1 MRNRELHDA
10 LRAFA
15 LEAAAALR
23 DEQSAGAELQFDLEE
38 DAGRGGPTLYHY
50 RPLTSKFIADRWH
63 RLRLLPTCTAA
74 ADALGAGAAAYLR
87 VNGLRGA
94 EAEPALQAMLERLY
108 EDATDFSFPEERFER
123 VYAHVER
130 TLCECSQPATVLV
143 AVHGL
148 ELVQERVALGEGLAL
163 VRGDLCE
170 APDEAVWGDPV
181 QPPDPPRSRPNTL
194 LTLSC
199 ELAPGERLPAEHAGE
214 RFREVLTGMR
224 LWKAGGVALSAVA
237 WRRMGDG
244 RWQPFEIGS
253 TGVARGEPWIL
264 VEGEEEE
271 LLEFLGVLE
280 GAPRRGS
287 VVWSLARFEMGLGRA
302 HEAEALSD
310 YLLGLRALLEPGP
323 EGNRSSLGLR
333 VAVLCAEEPERKR
346 TQRRVQLALALEGYV
361 MGDGPGDDYLDA
373 VGSDSPRTLVNE
385 LERHLRAL
393 LRDLVCGYLE
403 PDLRSMADDLLLD
416 QREQVAARPRSL
428 RDGPVTVAARP
439 AEETQEWDVAEEIE
453 ALEGEPAE
461 VRVGQPAEAP
471 ERRPAEVVAG
481 QPELDWDDPDAWSAP
496 V

>member
-15 LEAAAALR
+15 VEASALLR
-23 DEQSAGAELQFDLEE
+23 DEQSTGAELQFELEE
-38 DAGRGGPTLYHY
+38 EATRGGPTLYHY
-50 RPLTSKFIADRWH
+50 RPLTGKFIADRWH
-63 RLRLLPTCTAA
+63 RLRSLPTCGSA

-130 TLCECSQPATVLV
+130 TLFETSQPATVLV

-148 ELVQERVALGEGLAL
+148 ELAQERVDLGEGLAL
-163 VRGDLCE
+163 VRGDLSD
-170 APDEAVWGDPV
+170 APDEAVWGDPWH
-181 QPPDPPRSRPNTL
+181 PPEGTREHPNAL
-194 LTLSC
+194 LTLTC
-199 ELAPGERLPAEHAGE
+199 ELAPGERLPAEQTGE

-224 LWKAGGVALSAVA
+224 LWKAGGIALSAVA

-253 TGVARGEPWIL
+253 TGAARGEPWIL
-264 VEGEEEE
+264 VEGEDEE
-271 LLEFLGVLE
+271 LLEFLGVLD
-280 GAPRRGS
+280 GAPCRGS
-287 VVWSLARFEMGLGRA
+287 VAWALARFEMGLGRA
-302 HEAEALSD
+302 HEADALSD
-310 YLLGLRALLEPGP
+310 YLLGLRALLEPGS
-323 EGNRSSLGLR
+323 EGNRSSLALR

-393 LRDLVCGYLE
+393 LRDLLCGYLE
-403 PDLRSMADDLLLD
+403 PDLRAMADDLLLD
-416 QREQVAARPRSL
+416 QRDQVEAPAPAL
-428 RDGPVTVAARP
+428 RDGPATVAARP
-439 AEETQEWDVAEEIE
+439 AEETHGWDVAEEIE
-453 ALEGEPAE
+453 ALEEEPAE
-461 VRVGQPAEAP
+461 VQVHHPVEPPAHQS
-471 ERRPAEVVAG
+471 AEVVAA
-481 QPELDWDDPDAWSAP
+481 QAELAWDDPDDWSAP